1 LLNKTAPF
9 GQVKGL
15 SDSAKNKAI
24 RGLVIPHHGL
34 AGGLIT
40 ESIELLRQNRNDY
53 QILVII
59 GPNHFYKESYTLTSS
74 TKLQDTAVDSE
85 FIEKLKEMFPK
96 TVLDQDIVGAEHAVT
111 TAASYFTEYFPKSRI
126 IPLVISPYFTE
137 ESLRTIA
144 DFLSQNLPRNTLYVA
159 SVDFSHNLLTD
170 ESLVNNEESIK
181 TIRSFDFPTLFKYT
195 DSHMDSPAS
204 VALVMLVMQNL
215 KTTNWTTVESLH
227 SGLILNDPTI
237 QGTSYVTGIF
247 Y

>member
-1 LLNKTAPF
+1 
-9 GQVKGL
+9 
-15 SDSAKNKAI
+15 
-24 RGLVIPHHGL
+24 
-34 AGGLIT
+34 
-40 ESIELLRQNRNDY
+40 
-53 QILVII
+53 
-59 GPNHFYKESYTLTSS
+59 
-74 TKLQDTAVDSE
+74 
-85 FIEKLKEMFPK
+85 M
-96 TVLDQDIVGAEHAVT
+96 
-111 TAASYFTEYFPKSRI
+111 
-126 IPLVISPYFTE
+126 ISPYFTE